1 MIELSVWLPVY
12 EKALK
17 DCFGQRVCFVGL
29 QGSYARGEATENSD
43 LDLVVILDELTPAD
57 IRAYSRMLDT
67 LPHREVLCGFLSG
80 KKELQAWDAGDLFQ
94 FYHDTKPIMG
104 RLEDIIA
111 LPGAQA
117 AKQAVSIGACNLYHG
132 CVHNLIYGKKER
144 TLAGLYKSA
153 AFLIQ
158 AVQYLRTGDYIRDRE
173 ELMTAVPADEKEILQ
188 TTAHLKNGGEMR
200 FDEMS
205 DKLFTWVQKLIA
217 EQ

>member
-12 EKALK
+12 LEALK

-57 IRAYSRMLDT
+57 IRAYSKMLDA

-80 KKELQAWDAGDLFQ
+80 KAELQAWDAGDLFQ
-94 FYHDTKPIMG
+94 FYHDTKPIWG
-104 RLEDIIA
+104 ALEDIIA

-117 AKQAVSIGACNLYHG
+117 AKQAVSIGACSLYHG

-153 AFLIQ
+153 TFLIQ
-158 AVQYLRTGDYIRDRE
+158 AVQYLRTGDYIRNRE
-173 ELMTAVPADEKEILQ
+173 ELMAAVPADERDILQ
-188 TTAHLKNGGEMR
+188 TAAHLKNGGEMR

-205 DKLFTWVQKLIA
+205 DKLFTWIQKLIA